1 MRIGQ
6 TIVVKQN
13 ANNSEL
19 QRAIEAIIPAAT
31 KQAASIANRYKGKN
45 EAETCKKIFDY
56 LKNNINYKADGTN
69 QAVRLPSGLMRTAQ
83 GDCKSYSVFTSAIL
97 SNLGIPHKLV
107 YASYDP
113 KDPTPTH
120 IYVMTKSGCI
130 IDAVYGKFN
139 AEKKATY
146 KKYKDMNISYIAGM
160 NKRRRIGNMGRY
172 GTGGSC
178 GIGAVTT
185 GETWAKNLGI
195 WNTIP
200 NGVKLNFYKNLV
212 LPPYIGGREII
223 KALLRK
229 NSGGFANALAKVY
242 EIARANNN
250 TDEFRKYRAMELLWL
265 QKGGNPDDLRVAFQE
280 GNSKTPTGAKF
291 NEVLKKAKAGQSIS
305 VGEAIAAAV
314 SALFGKKYDPST
326 GKVIGATGAEELPV
340 VLATAP
346 VWLPILREVVAILGG
361 SFNVGGAQPATG
373 ENVDS
378 QGGGQGGEGTQSKFA
393 QSGLL
398 PVLLIGGA
406 AAAYFILKPTKK

>member
-1 MRIGQ
+1 MRAGQ
-6 TIVVKQN
+6 TILVKQN

-19 QRAIEAIIPAAT
+19 QRAIEAVIPAAT
-31 KQAASIANRYKGKN
+31 KQAASIADRYKGKN

-56 LKNNINYKADGTN
+56 LKNNINYKADGAN
-69 QAVRLPSGLMRTAQ
+69 QAVRLPSGLMRTLQ

-120 IYVMTKSGCI
+120 IYVMTNSGCI

-146 KKYKDMNISYIAGM
+146 KKYKNMNISYIAGM
-160 NKRRRIGNMGRY
+160 NKRRMGNMANNSIGR
-172 GTGGSC
+172 SC
-178 GIGAVTT
+178 GIGGVDT
-185 GETWAKNLGI
+185 GETWAKKLGI
-195 WNTIP
+195 WNSIP
-200 NGVKLNFYKNLV
+200 GGVKANFYKNLL
-212 LPPYIGGREII
+212 LPPYVGGREII

-265 QKGGNPDDLRVAFQE
+265 QKGGNPDELRVAFQE
-280 GNSKTPTGAKF
+280 GNTKTPTGAKF
-291 NEVLKKAKAGQSIS
+291 NEVLKRAKAGQSIS
-305 VGEAIAAAV
+305 IGEGIAAAV

-326 GKVIGATGAEELPV
+326 GKVIGATGAELPA

-346 VWLPILREVVAILGG
+346 VWLPILREVVSILGG
-361 SFNVGGAQPATG
+361 AFLPGGAQPAPGETITNDTTNSNTPTTG
-373 ENVDS
+373 S
-378 QGGGQGGEGTQSKFA
+378 A
-393 QSGLL
+393 LL
-398 PVLLIGGA
+398 PIILVGGA
-406 AAAYFILKPTKK
+406 AAAYFLLKPSKK